1 MSVLAATAAA
11 MLLIAAPGAG
21 SSSSSDASRLA
32 ATGGFLLGN
41 AHRCG
46 IETDRV
52 VKAGQLI
59 HNLIAAAARDGQ
71 EQEEATERFAKF
83 FMATAVPDKAA
94 DKLVASCD
102 TVSSEFKK
110 LEGHQIAA
118 QASKPGGEAKNTA
131 GDTAPPRFRLGD
143 GE

>member
-11 MLLIAAPGAG
+11 MLLVAAPGAN
-21 SSSSSDASRLA
+21 SSSSDASRLA

-46 IETDRV
+46 IATDRV
-52 VKAGQLI
+52 VRAGQLI
-59 HNLIAAAARDGQ
+59 QKLIVAAAGDGR

-83 FMATAVPDKAA
+83 FMATAVPDKA
-94 DKLVASCD
+94 DGKLVASCE
-102 TVSSEFKK
+102 TVSSEFEK
-110 LEGHQIAA
+110 LEGHHVTAETV
-118 QASKPGGEAKNTA
+118 KPGRTAKSATGETA
-131 GDTAPPRFRLGD
+131 TPRFRLGD